1 MATINYFGLTKKGTV
16 TVNLTVTID
25 QLITAIAT
33 DEVLATEYY
42 TVSAMNDF
50 SKSSLTYGDSST
62 TLTQLGLVDGGTV
75 LCTTNQTGSKQ
86 ERQLQKLA
94 IAAKN
99 RTVDGYTSVTLDTTQ
114 LPTLY
119 SGNTVVDNANSGGL
133 LVGRPWSPSAVG
145 VVVSPTTIT
154 ESINSDTL
162 LKLQAWY
169 DAADTATFTPS
180 PSDESSITQWQDK
193 STLSHNANSTGSKKP
208 TYENTILRNGY
219 GYVEFDGVNDIMNV
233 NPFTQL
239 QNRSGYTV
247 FLVSQLADTTGIQY
261 ITETDQNDL
270 RMNSN
275 ETTME
280 VGMRGAVGTVASE
293 ATTGWSIHTLVFD
306 GTQTGNAA
314 RLVYRR
320 NRTAKTLSFTGTV
333 AATTNGSNSKF
344 CIGNSDSEASPM
356 AGYIAELILFDKTL
370 TAIEYGN
377 VENYLYTKYIPY
389 CFTAGSLVT
398 MADGSTKAI
407 ETVLVGEKV
416 MGNEGATNTVIEL
429 KHYEST
435 IRSIFVINN
444 LLETTEAH
452 PILTTNGWKSFSPE
466 TSANQYPEL
475 TITLLEI
482 GNVLVKYNTAG
493 VYSEEVIE
501 TITNDERDISVY
513 NLDVDGNDTF
523 IIHDIVVHN
532 K

>member
-1 MATINYFGLTKKGTV
+1 MSANGISDLSTK
-16 TVNLTVTID
+16 
-25 QLITAIAT
+25 QL
-33 DEVLATEYY
+33 
-42 TVSAMNDF
+42 
-50 SKSSLTYGDSST
+50 
-62 TLTQLGLVDGGTV
+62 
-75 LCTTNQTGSKQ
+75 KQ
-86 ERQLQKLA
+86 VAKLA
-94 IAAKN
+94 KATAK
-99 RTVDGYTSVTLDTTQ
+99 RQGKTVADDGTITGAVDSTKNYYRARNTLDITQ
-114 LPTLY
+114 LPTQY
-119 SGNTVVDNANSGGL
+119 SGDNLTDNANSGGL
-133 LVGRPWSPSAVG
+133 VAGRPWILTAVE
-145 VVVSPTTIT
+145 VIEAPTTIE
-154 ESINSDTL
+154 ESVNNDTL
-162 LKLQAWY
+162 IELQVWY

-193 STLSHNANSTGSKKP
+193 SALAHNANSTGSKKP
-208 TYENTILRNGY
+208 TYENTILQNGH
-219 GYVEFDGVNDIMNV
+219 GYVEFDGVNDIMSV

-239 QNRSGYTV
+239 QNKSGYTV

-261 ITETDQNDL
+261 LTETNQNDL

-275 ETTME
+275 GTTME
-280 VGMRGAVGTVASE
+280 VGMQGAVGTVASE

-333 AATTNGSNSKF
+333 AATTAAGNTHF
-344 CIGNSDSEASPM
+344 YIGNSSSEASPM
-356 AGYIAELILFDKTL
+356 QGYVAEIILFDKTL
-370 TAIEYGN
+370 NATEYGN
-377 VENYLYTKYIPY
+377 VENYLYTKYVPY

-416 MGNEGATNTVIEL
+416 MGNKGATNTVIEL

-452 PILTTNGWKSFSPE
+452 PILTTNGWKSFSPK

-482 GNVLVKYNTAG
+482 GDVLVKYNTAG
-493 VYSEEVIE
+493 MYSEEVIE